1 MSAKVLFS
9 RILGNPMALSGI
21 ILIGLIVTGVAF
33 APEIAPH
40 DPLAV
45 NLEQRLL
52 GPNPTFPLGT
62 DELGRCVL
70 SRLLYGGRLSLWAGF
85 YVSVIILAVGVAVGM
100 VCGLAGGWVE
110 SLFMRV
116 VDLLL
121 ALPPLILALAVA
133 GIMGPSLA
141 HVMTGVACIYW
152 AVYAR
157 LVRGLVLS
165 AREKEY
171 VEAAQILG
179 TRGFR
184 LVVRYILP
192 QVLPGI
198 LVLAS
203 FEMKWVILA
212 ISGLSFLGLGAQP
225 PTPEW
230 GSMLNEARVV
240 MRSSPHLMMATGGAI
255 FLTVLGFNLLGEGL
269 RDAFQVKEMNE

>member
-1 MSAKVLFS
+1 MDITILTKRIFAS
-9 RILGNPMALSGI
+9 RMAVA
-21 ILIGLIVTGVAF
+21 GLILLGLIALVVVF
-33 APEIAPH
+33 APQLAPH

-45 NLEQRLL
+45 SLEHRLR
-52 GPNPTFPLGT
+52 GPCPAFPLGT

-70 SRLLYGGRLSLWAGF
+70 SRLLYGGRLSLGAGL
-85 YVSVIILAVGVAVGM
+85 YVSVFILAAGFTVGM
-100 VCGLAGGWVE
+100 AAGLAGGWLE
-110 SLFMRV
+110 TLLMRL

-121 ALPPLILALAVA
+121 AFPPLILALAVA

-141 HVMTGVACIYW
+141 HVMAGVACIWW

-165 AREKEY
+165 ARKKEY
-171 VEAAQILG
+171 VEAAQIIG
-179 TRGFR
+179 TKGFR

-192 QVLPGI
+192 QVIPGV

-212 ISGLSFLGLGAQP
+212 IAGLSFLGLGAQP

-230 GSMLNEARVV
+230 GAMLNEARVV
-240 MRSSPHLMMATGGAI
+240 MRSNPHLMMATGGAI
-255 FLTVLGFNLLGEGL
+255 FVTVLGFNLLGEGL
-269 RDAFQVKEMNE
+269 RDALQVKEMNE